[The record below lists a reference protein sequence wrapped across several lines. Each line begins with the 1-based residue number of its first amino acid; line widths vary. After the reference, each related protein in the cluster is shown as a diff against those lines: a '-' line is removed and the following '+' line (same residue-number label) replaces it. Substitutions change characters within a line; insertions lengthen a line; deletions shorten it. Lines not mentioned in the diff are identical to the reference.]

1 MSMSLNEREN
11 TKVRS
16 WTLGKASEYLIEQGF
31 DIPTSTLRGWFNELH
46 RLKIHSLERSDR
58 KDRVLYD
65 TEIQIAKYIY
75 EAKKQYGSQISMK
88 TVGVE
93 IANKFNVFHN
103 ELDNEESFQLQVFDE
118 EKIKEFFKE
127 EVTTQLQEMQKVF
140 EKKYALLT
148 DPVAEARKTREI
160 YNDMRFTELR
170 LRQEL
175 KREAIEQWGKNPVK
189 SSILFWK
196 ENNEKKLEYITNYIE
211 EHIVERL
218 KKESINN
225 NEPKVE
231 ENPKI
236 EIKE

>member
-1 MSMSLNEREN
+1 MSTNLNERELP
-11 TKVRS
+11 KVRS
-16 WTLGKASEYLIEQGF
+16 WTLGKASEYLIEQGY

-65 TEIQIAKYIY
+65 TEIQIAKYIHD
-75 EAKKQYGSQISMK
+75 AKKQYGSQISMK
-88 TVGVE
+88 TVGTE

-103 ELDNEESFQLQVFDE
+103 ELDNEETFQLQVFDE

-127 EVTTQLQEMQKVF
+127 EVTTQLQEMQKSF
-140 EKKYALLT
+140 EKKFALLS
-148 DPVAEARKTREI
+148 DPIAEARKTREI

-175 KREAIEQWGKNPVK
+175 KREAIDQWAKNPVK

-196 ENNEKKLEYITNYIE
+196 ENSEKKNEYITSYVE

-218 KKESINN
+218 KNESVINN
-225 NEPKVE
+225 ES
-231 ENPKI
+231 KI
-236 EIKE
+236 E